1 MCHRFKRCSSDWSV
15 PLTFDLNGI
24 LKVVAKDVYSGA
36 AQNIMNTNHKV
47 GCPKKTCRRCSR
59 RLMRSSRL
67 MEQMLFSS
75 RWFLTALSVY
85 IPIWLCSNLHVFF
98 FVFALLSWLSFADQL
113 IACYL
118 IKDCLDQN
126 EASTE
131 KLKHRYDLTTTVEL
145 LQYLGFEITSLYEL
159 QFLAFL
165 FKYALVQMCK
175 DVYMKLRFHSEEMT
189 ESVGREFHPKVVIEL
204 VGYVSCQGF
213 LHPLCSKWKNS
224 TSWFGYWGRN
234 YWSRILD

>member
-1 MCHRFKRCSSDWSV
+1 MC
-15 PLTFDLNGI
+15 P
-24 LKVVAKDVYSGA
+24 VVL
-36 AQNIMNTNHKV
+36 HKISWTQITRWGV
-47 GCPKKTCRRCSR
+47 QR
-59 RLMRSSRL
+59 RLVEDVPGDWWEAQGWWSRCY
-67 MEQMLFSS
+67 
-75 RWFLTALSVY
+75 FL
-85 IPIWLCSNLHVFF
+85 P
-98 FVFALLSWLSFADQL
+98 
-113 IACYL
+113 
-118 IKDCLDQN
+118 DCLDQN

-224 TSWFGYWGRN
+224 TSWFG
-234 YWSRILD
+234 

>member
-1 MCHRFKRCSSDWSV
+1 
-15 PLTFDLNGI
+15 
-24 LKVVAKDVYSGA
+24 
-36 AQNIMNTNHKV
+36 MNTNHKV
-47 GCPKKTCRRCSR
+47 GCPKKTYRRCSR

-67 MEQMLFSS
+67 MKQMLFSS
-75 RWFLTALSVY
+75 RWFLNAFSVY
-85 IPIWLCSNLHVFF
+85 IPIWLYYNLHVF
-98 FVFALLSWLSFADQL
+98 FVFALLSWLSFADQP
-113 IACYL
+113 ITCYL
-118 IKDCLDQN
+118 IKDCWDQN

-213 LHPLCSKWKNS
+213 LHPLCS
-224 TSWFGYWGRN
+224 
-234 YWSRILD
+234 